1 MYQPAA
7 GGDKTPAGYT
17 ASLFRNSKA
26 FREEALA
33 RRSRPEPLDDRLQVT
48 APHEWVVL
56 TGVGLTLLALLVWGV
71 SGRVERSLSVDVVL
85 VQPGGRHAVT
95 SPVSGDVVEVLAEV
109 GDFLG
114 VGQEIARVRPLEDR
128 REARITERIV
138 DAVEDELRGDAAALR
153 EALLAAAR
161 NQLGAVEMRA
171 GESIVAPREGTL
183 VAHGLTPG
191 RPVRAGETV
200 ARIRG
205 RSAGAWQALAFVSS
219 DDAGRLA
226 GGMDADVRVALPGR
240 PAASALAAR
249 VAEVSPR
256 PAAAPEWLAGLG
268 LSTPAPAHLL
278 RLVLRDPPR
287 QPLDGAGG
295 RARIVLGRQSPA
307 ALLLAGGSG

>member
-1 MYQPAA
+1 M
-7 GGDKTPAGYT
+7 
-17 ASLFRNSKA
+17 FRNNKA

-56 TGVGLTLLALLVWGV
+56 TGVGLTLLALAVWGV

-109 GDFLG
+109 GDFLDA
-114 VGQEIARVRPLEDR
+114 GQEIARVRPLEAR

-219 DDAGRLA
+219 DVAGRLA

-256 PAAAPEWLAGLG
+256 PAAAPEWLADLG

-278 RLVLRDPPR
+278 RLVLDDPPR

>member
-1 MYQPAA
+1 MFHY
-7 GGDKTPAGYT
+7 
-17 ASLFRNSKA
+17 SKV

-48 APHEWVVL
+48 APHEWVAL
-56 TGVGLTLLALLVWGV
+56 TGIGLALLALSAWGV

-109 GDFLG
+109 GDF
-114 VGQEIARVRPLEDR
+114 VDAGQEIARVRPLEAR
-128 REARITERIV
+128 REARITRRIV
-138 DAVEDELRGDAAALR
+138 DAVEEGLRGDAAAPR

-161 NQLGAVEMRA
+161 DQLGAVEMRA
-171 GESIVAPREGTL
+171 GEAIVAPREGTL

-205 RSAGAWQALAFVSS
+205 RSAGAWQALAFVSAN
-219 DDAGRLA
+219 DAGRLA

-240 PAASALAAR
+240 AVPSALAAR

-256 PAAAPEWLAGLG
+256 PAAAPAWLADLG

-278 RLVLRDPPR
+278 RLVLNAPPDR
-287 QPLDGAGG
+287 PLDGAGG